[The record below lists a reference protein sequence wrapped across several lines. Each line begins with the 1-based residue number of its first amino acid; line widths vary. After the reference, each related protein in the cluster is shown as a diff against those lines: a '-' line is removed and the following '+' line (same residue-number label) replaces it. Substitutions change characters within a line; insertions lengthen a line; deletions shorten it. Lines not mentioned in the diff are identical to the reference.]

1 MNELLIQIFSELIKI
16 NQYLSETSNDS
27 TFKIQNEFRIRS
39 LKTGLRVI
47 KNFPTSILS
56 VSQLNNI
63 SGVGKGIKDRIDEIL
78 KTKKL
83 KELDQLCLTI
93 DCKKLNKKDTIKDQ
107 LLSVIGVG
115 ESLAN
120 RLIKDYKIETI
131 KQFFDLVSTNS
142 ERIKKIKVSNT
153 IKLGIKYYNKLK
165 LNIPRQ
171 EITKTLDFL
180 LKEISILDDTI
191 IIQIC
196 GSYRRQKLTS
206 SDIDLLVTTPTI
218 LTENLEEEKLVIQ
231 KIVKKLHD
239 SRFLID
245 DLTSD
250 STNKYMGF
258 CQDPKQNKKPV
269 RRIDIRFIPFLSWYP
284 ALLYFTGSKEFN
296 QILRSK
302 AKKLGYKLNEY
313 GLYKGNKNIYVESEE
328 EIFQI
333 LGEKYLEPQ
342 ERNY

>member
-27 TFKIQNEFRIRS
+27 TFKIKNEFRIIS

-63 SGVGKGIKDRIDEIL
+63 PGVGKGIKDRIDEIL

-142 ERIKKIKVSNT
+142 EKIKVSNT

-191 IIQIC
+191 VIQIC

-258 CQDPKQNKKPV
+258 CQDPKQNKKHV

-342 ERNY
+342 ERNF

>member
-16 NQYLSETSNDS
+16 NQYLYETSNDT
-27 TFKIQNEFRIRS
+27 TFRNQNEFRIRS

-47 KNFPTSILS
+47 KNFPNSIIS
-56 VSQLNNI
+56 VTQLTNI
-63 SGVGKGIKDRIDEIL
+63 PGVGKGIKDRIDEIL

-83 KELDQLCLTI
+83 RELDQLCLTI
-93 DCKKLNKKDTIKDQ
+93 DCRNLNKKETIKDQ
-107 LLSVIGVG
+107 LLSIIGVG

-120 RLIKDYKIETI
+120 RLIKDYKIQTI
-131 KQFFDLVSTNS
+131 KQFFDIVSTN
-142 ERIKKIKVSNT
+142 KIKVSNT

-180 LKEISILDDTI
+180 LKELSKVDDTI

-206 SDIDLLVTTPTI
+206 NDIDLLVTTPTI

-231 KIVKKLHD
+231 KIVKKLHE

-245 DLTSD
+245 DITSD

-258 CQDPKQNKKPV
+258 CQDPHQSKKPV

-284 ALLYFTGSKEFN
+284 ASLYFTGSKELNLF
-296 QILRSK
+296 LRNK

-313 GLYKGNKNIYVESEE
+313 GLYKGTKNIYVESEE
-328 EIFQI
+328 EIFKI
-333 LGEKYLEPQ
+333 LDEKYLEPQ
-342 ERNY
+342 ERNF

>member
-16 NQYLSETSNDS
+16 NQYLYETSNDP
-27 TFKIQNEFRIRS
+27 TFRNQNEFRIRS

-47 KNFPTSILS
+47 KNFPSVIIS
-56 VSQLNNI
+56 VSQLNDI
-63 SGVGKGIKDRIDEIL
+63 HGIGKGLRDRIDEVL

-93 DCKKLNKKDTIKDQ
+93 DCKNLNKKNTIKDQ
-107 LLSVIGVG
+107 LLSVIGIG

-131 KQFFDLVSTNS
+131 KQFFDIVATN
-142 ERIKKIKVSNT
+142 KIKVSNT

-180 LKEISILDDTI
+180 LKEISSLDDTI

-218 LTENLEEEKLVIQ
+218 LTENLEEEKLLIQ

-245 DLTSD
+245 DITSA

-258 CQDPKQNKKPV
+258 CKYDKLPI

-284 ALLYFTGSKEFN
+284 ASLYFTGSKEFN

-313 GLYKGNKNIYVESEE
+313 GLYKGTQNIYVESEE

-342 ERNY
+342 ERNF

>member
-16 NQYLSETSNDS
+16 NKYLSETSNDS

-47 KNFPTSILS
+47 KTFPISITS
-56 VSQLNNI
+56 VNQLNNI
-63 SGVGKGIKDRIDEIL
+63 PGVGKGIKDRIDEIL

-83 KELDQLCLTI
+83 KELEQLCLTI
-93 DCKKLNKKDTIKDQ
+93 DCKNLNKKDTIKDQ

-239 SRFLID
+239 VRFLID
-245 DLTSD
+245 DITSD

-258 CQDPKQNKKPV
+258 CKYDKLPI

-296 QILRSK
+296 QILRNK

-313 GLYKGNKNIYVESEE
+313 GLYKGTKNIYVESEE

-333 LGEKYLEPQ
+333 LDEKYLEPQ
-342 ERNY
+342 ERNF